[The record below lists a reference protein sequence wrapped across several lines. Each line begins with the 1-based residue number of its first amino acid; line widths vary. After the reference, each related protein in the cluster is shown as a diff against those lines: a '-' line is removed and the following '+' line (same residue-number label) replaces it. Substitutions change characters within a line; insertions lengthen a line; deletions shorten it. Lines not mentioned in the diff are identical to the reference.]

1 MKNND
6 IEMELRGLYLKRETQ
21 LDEINKEINSKI
33 RELQNTCDHKN
44 EKGEYTIEYDST
56 YEMRSSE
63 MYCTQCGK
71 SGSRKE
77 IIGDVI

>member
-6 IEMELRGLYLKRETQ
+6 IEMELKGLYLKRKTL
-21 LDEINKEINSKI
+21 LDEVNKEITEKI
-33 RELQNTCDHKN
+33 KELQDDCDHKD

-63 MYCTQCGK
+63 MHCTQCGK
-71 SGSRKE
+71 SGDKKE
-77 IIGDVI
+77 LKGGN

>member
-6 IEMELRGLYLKRETQ
+6 IEMELKGLYLKRKTL
-21 LDEINKEINSKI
+21 LDEVNKEITEKI
-33 RELQNTCDHKN
+33 KDLQDDCDHKD

-63 MYCTQCGK
+63 MHCTQCGK
-71 SGSRKE
+71 SGSREE
-77 IIGDVI
+77 IKNKL